1 MSQTIINLSGT
12 VGTFKN
18 NVTLYKLLK
27 DVYTRRVNIRLVSR
41 KTVNQEVTLE
51 STQISFV
58 VRIRAEFLGQK

>member
-1 MSQTIINLSGT
+1 MSQAIINLSGR
-12 VGTFKN
+12 VGTFKK

-51 STQISFV
+51 STQNSFV